1 MSARPVGVLLAG
13 GQARRMGGGDK
24 CLHLLGRKPLLSH
37 VIARLAPQVDTLV
50 LSANGDA
57 KRFSEWNLPVVT
69 DDIAGH
75 PGPLAGILA
84 GMAWAAAH
92 GASQVVS
99 APTDTPFLPTD
110 LIVRLAQENAEIAV
124 AASGDHTHF
133 ATALWPVTL
142 QTAMEQALNDGVRKM
157 EDFLRGR
164 DVAVVRYDTADGDP
178 FFNINTPED
187 LAQAAQMMG

>member
-1 MSARPVGVLLAG
+1 MTRPIGVLLAG

-24 CLHLLGRKPLLSH
+24 CLQLLGRKPLLSH

-50 LSANGDA
+50 LSANGDVS
-57 KRFSEWNLPVVT
+57 RFAEWNLPVVS
-69 DDIAGH
+69 DSVADH

-84 GMAWAAAH
+84 GVIWATQH
-92 GASQVVS
+92 GASHIVS
-99 APTDTPFLPTD
+99 LPTDTPFLPTD
-110 LIVRLAQENAEIAV
+110 LVARLSHEKAEIAV
-124 AASGDHTHF
+124 AASGDHTHY

-142 QTAMEQALNDGVRKM
+142 QSAMEQALKDGVRRM

-164 DVAVVRYDTADGDP
+164 NVAVVRYDTKDGDP

-187 LAQAAQMMG
+187 LDSAARML